1 VIIYVKNHGEERI
14 GQEPDAPI
22 LLHYLNQHYIVIT
35 IDFENDP
42 RAVSPFFDKDLHDL
56 FSAIYGYNTTSLLED
71 AHLEPR
77 VFRCFFLPAGC
88 RVATD
93 LVFWEIDKHGAYG
106 TLEYIMDFYNSEI
119 AGVVTGKERVSSPE
133 EMTDRQGRPFQYK
146 LAMDIVYPSKAKKK
160 VPLVFYLSTQV
171 TRHPNVAPSVY
182 RPHTM
187 GFTMRGYAYAI
198 VDHCY
203 NPIRRHFW
211 HTPGRFSLDPW
222 NGLAAYTAAIRFIR
236 AHASDYNIDDRY
248 IGGMG
253 HSKGQ
258 YSVARLSDLHH
269 AGKAEARQFEGQ
281 PLGSPEP
288 QPWPGHSSRI
298 SVGYQSPGSKAEFIT
313 PDYVPTIVSHG
324 EKDSHGGGYRSFFKR
339 LEELDINHVALFMRG
354 LGHELPYG
362 YDEELGF
369 DRYELVHKF
378 FDQYL
383 KVEEKLAPVVLFTT
397 PRDQETDVAPS
408 ETISLQ
414 FAPVMDKES
423 IVDGSGVKIICCG
436 DGSPVEGSWSKS
448 RQGTRFTF
456 TAKED
461 FRDGEKYNVMIT
473 TNVKNEV
480 GTHLDK
486 VRIVEFTVGKN
497 AVKSETGAA
506 KNPAIVEIE
515 QLGGRVE
522 LDGKSPDTVMEVD
535 LHSTRATDADMER
548 LKEFTNL
555 RMLSLK
561 DTQITDAGVEQL
573 KALVKLEKVS
583 LGGTRLSDAGLEH
596 LKGMSNLEYL
606 NLSGTQVTDA
616 GLEHLKGLAKLRS
629 LRLSGT
635 GVTAGGVEKLRQAL
649 PNCDIIHR
657 GLSTPYR
664 KATSGELPDSRRRQ
678 NLSHLE
684 ANGEGETD
692 AQELSKDTSVDKLKN
707 ARTSAIAATSGRPK
721 SRAPSQPNLPASKT
735 FSWDS
740 PLLGK
745 PISCEVYS
753 PPDSSSKKP
762 SVVYLKNLPSPRVGG
777 TADETLISSFLEEG
791 MLVFVADYEHAPKA
805 VAPELLPELD
815 KWYGFLYE
823 TTTYPV
829 DKDWIYI
836 VPEGYTIDRKV
847 HICEFKGR
855 PVGMDVIYPSD
866 PAKPVPLVLQVTST
880 KERGKWINQRA
891 YYIYGLLTTGY
902 AGAIMDWNGTGPGA
916 APGGD
921 VFPEKRAARLLR
933 ARAGDWNLSGRLGV
947 TGHSKGSG
955 RAGKAAF
962 INEGDWEAD
971 RGPYAEKSDRFQV
984 ALLSAGQHAP
994 EFLIEDGFHKPVRQS
1009 TEELTRVS
1017 TLTYVT
1023 PDDPPVFLSVGEL
1036 DREFRV
1042 KQMKRLAARCE
1053 EVGVTY
1059 RLLIQKGMDHMY
1071 NPDPKVIG
1079 EIFSF
1084 FDKYLKP
1091 SPPP

>member
-1 VIIYVKNHGEERI
+1 MTAYRDWKIGASASRGISRVQSSMVTRLIFLVCLLQAFDVSAFGQDPSELAPYLRKSTMWHCAKLQRDIPLNVYYITGGTHSRPWDIGSPVIVYVKNHGEERI

-42 RAVSPFFDKDLHDL
+42 RAVSPFFDKDLHEL
-56 FSAIYGYNTTSLLED
+56 FKAIYANDETSLLGTR
-71 AHLEPR
+71 LTPR
-77 VFRCFFLPAGC
+77 KYRCFFLPAGC

-93 LVFWEIDKHGAYG
+93 LVFWELDKHGVNG
-106 TLEYIMDFYNSEI
+106 TLEYIMDFYNEHI
-119 AGVVTGKERVSSPE
+119 AGVVTGKEKVTSPDHL
-133 EMTDRQGRPFQYK
+133 TDRQGRPFQYK

-171 TRHPNVAPSVY
+171 TRHPNVAPKTY
-182 RPHTM
+182 RPHMM

-211 HTPGRFSLDPW
+211 FIPGEFSLDPW

-236 AHASDYNIDDRY
+236 AHASDYNIDARY

-253 HSKGQ
+253 HSKGE
-258 YSVARLSDLHH
+258 YSVARLSDLDR
-269 AGKAEARQFEGQ
+269 ADKAEARQFERQ
-281 PLGSPEP
+281 PPGSPEP
-288 QPWPGHSSRI
+288 QPWPDYSSRI
-298 SVGYQSPGSKAEFIT
+298 SVGYQSPGSNARFIT
-313 PDYVPTIVSHG
+313 PDYVPTLISHG
-324 EKDSHGGGYRSFFKR
+324 EKDKLGRGYRSTFKR
-339 LEELDINHVALFMRG
+339 LEELDINHVALLMKG

-362 YDEELGF
+362 RDEELGI
-369 DRYELVHKF
+369 DRYELVHTF

-383 KVEEKLAPVVLFTT
+383 KVEEKLPPVVLFTV
-397 PRDQETDVAPS
+397 PRDQEANVAPS
-408 ETISLQ
+408 QTISIQ
-414 FAPVMDKES
+414 FAPVMDEES
-423 IVDGSGVKIICCG
+423 IVDGRGVKIVGG
-436 DGSPVEGSWSKS
+436 DGSPVKGSWSKS

-456 TAKED
+456 TAEED
-461 FRDGEKYNVMIT
+461 FSEGEKYKAMVT
-473 TNVKNEV
+473 THVKNEV

-486 VRIVEFTVGKN
+486 ARIAEFTVGKN
-497 AVKSETGAA
+497 AVKAETSAA
-506 KNPAIVEIE
+506 KNPAIVEI
-515 QLGGRVE
+515 
-522 LDGKSPDTVMEVD
+522 
-535 LHSTRATDADMER
+535 
-548 LKEFTNL
+548 
-555 RMLSLK
+555 
-561 DTQITDAGVEQL
+561 
-573 KALVKLEKVS
+573 
-583 LGGTRLSDAGLEH
+583 
-596 LKGMSNLEYL
+596 
-606 NLSGTQVTDA
+606 
-616 GLEHLKGLAKLRS
+616 
-629 LRLSGT
+629 
-635 GVTAGGVEKLRQAL
+635 
-649 PNCDIIHR
+649 
-657 GLSTPYR
+657 
-664 KATSGELPDSRRRQ
+664 
-678 NLSHLE
+678 
-684 ANGEGETD
+684 
-692 AQELSKDTSVDKLKN
+692 KN
-707 ARTSAIAATSGRPK
+707 ARPSAMAATPGRGK
-721 SRAPSQPNLPASKT
+721 SRAPSQPNFLASKI

-745 PISCEVYS
+745 SISCEVYS
-753 PPDSSSKKP
+753 PDDSSSKKP
-762 SVVYLKNLPSPRVGG
+762 TVVYLKNLPSPRAGG
-777 TADETLISSFLEEG
+777 AADELLISGFLEEG
-791 MLVFVADYEHAPKA
+791 MLVFVADYEHDPKA
-805 VAPELLPELD
+805 AAPELLPELD
-815 KWYGFLYE
+815 KWCGFLYE
-823 TTTYPV
+823 TETHPV

-847 HICEFKGR
+847 HICEFNGR

-866 PAKPVPLVLQVTST
+866 PAEPVPLMLQVTST

-933 ARAGDWNLSGRLGV
+933 ARAREWNLSGRLGV

-962 INEGDWEAD
+962 INEGNWEAD

-994 EFLIEDGFHKPVRQS
+994 EFLIEDGFHKPVSQPNEQLRK
-1009 TEELTRVS
+1009 VS
-1017 TLTYVT
+1017 TLTFVT

-1059 RLLIQKGMDHMY
+1059 RLLIQKGMGHMY

-1084 FDKYLKP
+1084 FDRYLKT
-1091 SPPP
+1091 SMLREGDAK